1 MEEEYVLNGKVTIVL
16 VTSESIKKTWY
27 KWLNVLEN
35 RNLYYD
41 LKVDLD
47 VPNYET
53 KRCLKNATGADK
65 AEKTDLANFKSD
77 VDKLDTDKLK
87 NVPSKFVLS
96 NLKSKVDQLTFD
108 KLVLA
113 LADLSKVMW

>member
-47 VPNYET
+47 LPNYET
-53 KRCLKNATGADK
+53 KRCL
-65 AEKTDLANFKSD
+65 
-77 VDKLDTDKLK
+77 
-87 NVPSKFVLS
+87 
-96 NLKSKVDQLTFD
+96 
-108 KLVLA
+108 
-113 LADLSKVMW
+113 